1 MASGISHHDGTDS
14 DISNDEAD
22 EPVPRKKRRISNIHS
37 YVDKI
42 SNTEYLCNICSKVIR
57 CSVGSNGNVRR
68 HLVNVH
74 GLSEL
79 KLKNDEIES
88 KNQFDPYR
96 KAVLDEAAINCII
109 TDSRPFG
116 DFLKTG
122 SVYTQDGMKKF
133 LSTALP
139 GYVGP
144 HENTVRTTI
153 KNLYSTK
160 LSELQEELKQVHD
173 VCLTADLWRRPKQN
187 HYLCVTVHYL
197 GRNYRNIS
205 KVLSFRRFHGRH
217 LSTRIR
223 RHLTRVVNRFELQSK
238 IVAFVTDNGSDMR
251 AATQRSKIFGIRL
264 YCLCHG
270 LNLTI
275 KNGLHL
281 WKDHKEQDT
290 STDSKGLQNN
300 KENHKSNVVERD
312 EASND
317 EFNVGEQ
324 LNDELV
330 EDEEEEERE
339 LAFSSDEDEINF
351 DMEEDNE
358 EAPRDDTDIVSSDE
372 EMDID
377 NIPIDD
383 NSFHVNNI
391 GDILQSC
398 RKIINIINKSSIL
411 YELCQNL
418 ARPTIKGHL
427 SIDMRIRWNTTCTML
442 SKLIEYQLVL
452 TQLMDKLPGIKGVS
466 QMQKKVLVKLQF
478 SNEQWEVAKI
488 LNSALSLFSEASD
501 MLSGSRYP
509 SYAVA
514 YLVIDSLR
522 HYLRSITTN
531 HIEQTI
537 KHELNQ
543 TFDQYVNR
551 PFGSPE
557 HNLLLKCAFLD
568 PNVYQLMDDQEKVSV
583 KKLLMTDPIMKNNAA
598 DYNNV
603 TATTTDSPVNITS
616 SKMNTS
622 TLERFKLFRA
632 KCGIADEPPLAAT
645 SKSLTLKEELAKYE
659 SLEKKEHSFATF
671 WKTYERSFPI
681 LSKMARRY
689 GCVPAS
695 SVPSESAFSV
705 AGHVARKTRSSLT
718 AKNL

>member
-122 SVYTQDGMKKF
+122 F
-133 LSTALP
+133 
-139 GYVGP
+139 
-144 HENTVRTTI
+144 
-153 KNLYSTK
+153 
-160 LSELQEELKQVHD
+160 
-173 VCLTADLWRRPKQN
+173 DLFM
-187 HYLCVTVHYL
+187 Y
-197 GRNYRNIS
+197 
-205 KVLSFRRFHGRH
+205 KVSSSASG
-217 LSTRIR
+217 
-223 RHLTRVVNRFELQSK
+223 FELQSK

-522 HYLRSITTN
+522 HYVRSITTN

-557 HNLLLKCAFLD
+557 HNLLL
-568 PNVYQLMDDQEKVSV
+568 V
-583 KKLLMTDPIMKNNAA
+583 
-598 DYNNV
+598 
-603 TATTTDSPVNITS
+603 
-616 SKMNTS
+616 
-622 TLERFKLFRA
+622 
-632 KCGIADEPPLAAT
+632 
-645 SKSLTLKEELAKYE
+645 
-659 SLEKKEHSFATF
+659 
-671 WKTYERSFPI
+671 RS
-681 LSKMARRY
+681 
-689 GCVPAS
+689 
-695 SVPSESAFSV
+695 
-705 AGHVARKTRSSLT
+705 
-718 AKNL
+718 